1 MFIRNKILVF
11 YSFLDLLFLLDKVSG
26 DADLSLLVSDYNV
39 VDQDICHSIIKENP
53 CAKNVLKILIDRID
67 SLVDRID
74 DMEKNQIKLQNQVS
88 LLQADVV
95 IKEQQIH
102 TLENKLLGTVE
113 NKKRSVS
120 APNLY
125 SNDFLKPSSS
135 IDNSLYTFVRTSN
148 ESNWIAHNE
157 KGQEKH
163 SWTTVR

>member
-1 MFIRNKILVF
+1 MFIRHEILVF
-11 YSFLDLLFLLDKVSG
+11 YSILDLLFLLHKVNG
-26 DADLSLLVSDYNV
+26 DIDLSLLVSDYDT
-39 VDQDICHSIIKENP
+39 VDQDMCHSIIKENP
-53 CAKNVLKILIDRID
+53 CAKNILKILIDK
-67 SLVDRID
+67 ID
-74 DMEKNQIKLQNQVS
+74 DMEKNQLKLQEKVS

-163 SWTTVR
+163 SWNTVR